1 MRKLTDKKHINNLIF
16 LCSVI
21 YFTSYISRINLAAV
35 ILDIVRSE
43 GFLSSEIS
51 LAITGSFITY
61 GAGQIISGYLCDK
74 FSPKY
79 ILFMGLLATALMN
92 FLIPLCPTAS
102 YMVLLWSVNGFA
114 QALMWP
120 PISKIL
126 ATMLNPQDYRNAST
140 KVSWGSSFGTIAVY
154 IIAPLCV
161 SFSNWKSI
169 FWIACF
175 ACLFMSVIWLVC
187 FGKIEKLT
195 YNDNTVRACSVSAI
209 HNRSAHENISSNS
222 AIGILALLL
231 IVITCIGAL
240 RDSIT
245 TWMPTYIGET
255 FNLGS
260 SVSILTGVVLPIFSI
275 ANYQLASWIY
285 GNKIKNELT
294 CSGVFFAITL
304 VFSLLL
310 MLTSNRMAL
319 LSVLCFALL
328 SGSMHGAGLML
339 TCMIVPYFKRPGLM
353 AGILNSCTYMGS
365 AASTYG
371 IAVVSEKFGWSA
383 TIIVWTLI
391 ALIGTVLC
399 FSIAKNWGKSYTFAN
414 KKQSGR

>member
-1 MRKLTDKKHINNLIF
+1 MEKLTEKKHIRSLVF

-21 YFTSYISRINLAAV
+21 YFTSYISRINFAAV

-51 LAITGSFITY
+51 LAITGSFVTY

-79 ILFMGLLATALMN
+79 LLFTGLLTTALMN

-102 YMVLLWSVNGFA
+102 YMVLLWSINGFA

-126 ATMLNPQDYRNAST
+126 ATMLHSQDYRNAST

-169 FWIACF
+169 FWLATIAC
-175 ACLFMSVIWLVC
+175 LIMSAIWLIC
-187 FGKIEKLT
+187 FGKIEKLV
-195 YNDNTVRACSVSAI
+195 YNDNAPKNWSVSASRN
-209 HNRSAHENISSNS
+209 HSTDKNPSFNS
-222 AIGILALLL
+222 TITILTLLL
-231 IVITCIGAL
+231 IIITCIGAL

-260 SVSILTGVVLPIFSI
+260 SVSILTGVILPIFSI
-275 ANYQLASWIY
+275 ANFQLASWIY
-285 GNKIKNELT
+285 GKKIKNELT
-294 CSGVFFAITL
+294 CSGMFFAITL

-310 MLTSNRMAL
+310 MLTANRAAV

-353 AGILNSCTYMGS
+353 AGVLNSCTYMGS

-371 IAVVSEKFGWSA
+371 IAIVSEKFGWSA

-391 ALIGTVLC
+391 ALLGTVLC
-399 FSIAKNWGKSYTFAN
+399 FLIAKSWGKNYTFAI
-414 KKQSGR
+414 KKQSEK

>member
-1 MRKLTDKKHINNLIF
+1 MKQLTEKRHINSLVF

-79 ILFMGLLATALMN
+79 ILFAGLLATALMN
-92 FLIPLCPTAS
+92 FLVPFCPAAT
-102 YMVLLWSVNGFA
+102 YMVLLWSINGFA

-126 ATMLNPQDYRNAST
+126 ATMLNSQDYRNAST

-161 SFSNWKSI
+161 SFANWKSI
-169 FWIACF
+169 FWLATI
-175 ACLFMSVIWLVC
+175 ACLFMSVIWLAC
-187 FGKIEKLT
+187 FGKIEKLVYDDST
-195 YNDNTVRACSVSAI
+195 TKTLSVSASR
-209 HNRSAHENISSNS
+209 NQLAGENIFSNS
-222 AIGILALLL
+222 TIGIIVLLL

-285 GNKIKNELT
+285 GKKIKNELA

-304 VFSLLL
+304 LFSLLL
-310 MLTSNRMAL
+310 MLTANRMAL

-353 AGILNSCTYMGS
+353 AGVLNSCTYMGS

-391 ALIGTVLC
+391 ALLGTVLC
-399 FSIAKNWGKSYTFAN
+399 FLIAKSWGKNYTFKN
-414 KKQSGR
+414 KKQA

>member
-1 MRKLTDKKHINNLIF
+1 MKRLTEKKHIQGLIF

-21 YFTSYISRINLAAV
+21 YFTSYISRINFAAV

-74 FSPKY
+74 FSSKY
-79 ILFMGLLATALMN
+79 ILFIGLLTTALMN

-102 YMVLLWSVNGFA
+102 YMVLLWSINGFA

-154 IIAPLCV
+154 IIAPVCV
-161 SFSNWKSI
+161 SFANWKSI
-169 FWIACF
+169 FWLATA
-175 ACLFMSVIWLVC
+175 ACLVMSVIWLVC
-187 FGKIEKLT
+187 FGKIEKLAFD
-195 YNDNTVRACSVSAI
+195 DNSTNNLSVSASR
-209 HNRSAHENISSNS
+209 NQPTSENYSANTTV
-222 AIGILALLL
+222 GILVILF
-231 IVITCIGAL
+231 IIITCIGAL

-245 TWMPTYIGET
+245 TWMPTYIAET

-260 SVSILTGVVLPIFSI
+260 SVSILTGVILPIFSI

-310 MLTSNRMAL
+310 ILTANRAAF

-339 TCMIVPYFKRPGLM
+339 TCMIVPYFKKPGLM
-353 AGILNSCTYMGS
+353 AGVLNSFTYMGS

-391 ALIGTVLC
+391 ALIGMVLC
-399 FSIAKNWGKSYTFAN
+399 FLISKKWGEIYTHS
-414 KKQSGR
+414 K